1 MAKELV
7 IRIKHREKLKTDEGR
22 KMGGRIEKKIWSGGS
37 PPSASPG
44 ATGSFASELD
54 TSVVKIV
61 VW

>member
-7 IRIKHREKLKTDEGR
+7 IRTKQREKLQTDEGR
-22 KMGGRIEKKIWSGGS
+22 KMGGRIEKKIRSGGS
-37 PPSASPG
+37 PPSASPH
-44 ATGSFASELD
+44 ATGSLPSELD